1 MKTDNETKTR
11 NAENIYNRQKGYQSI
26 KAAPLVDS
34 TLLRFLSAQKD
45 QIVQKI
51 DEAKTCDFDDILDD
65 EIQLGEILR
74 NSTDGVNRL
83 ISDDKDADDEF
94 QFSTSNNNTSSTVMG
109 DTPAAS
115 LSWFTQYNAHQVAR
129 KLIALGATK
138 ECAEKAGMTVQNYSL
153 GRTTRQRVRKFLR
166 DRDMSWASGNTD
178 FEPSYEVS
186 TFSRDSFLRGTYH
199 NIDEVISL
207 LSNAGLTGRD
217 IAAIFIHTPSVSM
230 MRAKRETSTSKMDQR
245 NSTSRS
251 QGVSLE
257 ETLER
262 AYFGVLCSSI
272 RLRKYDARKVLRTC
286 PGLLTKRGSVS
297 SEEIISI
304 LSNLGVSP
312 TSLCRD
318 KAALPILL
326 SRSPAS
332 LFRFVAFLSSDAV
345 RMPLS
350 QIGPFIRRS
359 ECSKVLDLVA
369 PLPPSRGNL
378 FDDETSILDE
388 ENLDM
393 LHPQQLIEEGFSSV
407 IETEISKRYKNMF
420 DTALFLRQEVGVE
433 NLGKIISAFP
443 DIFTLDTYEHV
454 VPVIEFLSNDLDFDE
469 EDIVKV
475 LQAYPMLLGTDID
488 QMHTMVKYFLALEVE
503 EEIIPNIFRAFPSLL
518 SQVDETK
525 MNEVVEFLQKIGV
538 SNIGRFVT

>member
-1 MKTDNETKTR
+1 MILGTDTETKTR
-11 NAENIYNRQKGYQSI
+11 KSKNVYRQKGYQSI

-34 TLLRFLSAQKD
+34 TLLRFLSAQRD
-45 QIVQKI
+45 QIVQKK
-51 DEAKTCDFDDILDD
+51 DEAKLFDSAEILDD
-65 EIQLGEILR
+65 EIQLGEFLR

-83 ISDDKDADDEF
+83 ISDEQDIYNEVNH
-94 QFSTSNNNTSSTVMG
+94 STPDNKIMG

-115 LSWFTQYNAHQVAR
+115 LSWFTQYNAHQVAK

-138 ECAEKAGMTVQNYSL
+138 ECAEKAGSTVQNYSL

-178 FEPSYEVS
+178 FEPTYDVS
-186 TFSRDSFLRGTYH
+186 STNSDLRGTYH

-207 LSNAGLTGRD
+207 LSDAGLTGRD

-230 MRAKRETSTSKMDQR
+230 MRAKREESATADL
-245 NSTSRS
+245 
-251 QGVSLE
+251 QGVTLE

-286 PGLLTKRGSVS
+286 PGLLTKRGSIS
-297 SEEIISI
+297 SEEIIII
-304 LSNLGVSP
+304 LSNLGVAP

-359 ECSKVLDLVA
+359 ECSKILDLVA

-393 LHPQQLIEEGFSSV
+393 LPPQQIIEDG
-407 IETEISKRYKNMF
+407 IDNATETEISKRYKNMF

-443 DIFTLDTYEHV
+443 DIFTLDTYKQV
-454 VPVIEFLSNDLDFDE
+454 IPVIDFLSEDLDYDK
-469 EDIVKV
+469 EDIAKI
-475 LQAYPMLLGTDID
+475 LQTYPMLLGTNVD
-488 QMHTMVKYFLALEVE
+488 QMHSVVKYFLTLEVE

-525 MNEVVEFLQKIGV
+525 MNDVVEFLKKIGV